1 VEGIFTVIRVLRNLL
16 LLAALGML
24 ALPAAAQ
31 ADPVSD
37 CAADGDLDKRY
48 SNGQLRDALDNI
60 PGDLDEYS
68 NCREVFKGAISSG
81 SDTRNDASGNSS
93 GGGGGSSGGGGGG
106 AISADEQQAQ
116 VKDNAELEA
125 ITGDAN
131 DAKPQVNVG
140 GEQVEPESDG
150 LFDLA
155 SASNDVPTP
164 LLVALIALGVL
175 AILGGVVALRKRVP
189 ALGRIPLLSK
199 ISRVSLPRF
208 RR

>member
-1 VEGIFTVIRVLRNLL
+1 MIRVLRNLL

-24 ALPAAAQ
+24 ALPAVVQ

-93 GGGGGSSGGGGGG
+93 GGGGSSSGGGGSGS
-106 AISADEQQAQ
+106 ISADEQQAQ

-140 GEQVEPESDG
+140 GEQVEPESGG

-175 AILGGVVALRKRVP
+175 AIIGGVVALRKRVP
-189 ALGRIPLLSK
+189 ALGRIPLVSK
-199 ISRVSLPRF
+199 IPRVSLPRF

>member
-1 VEGIFTVIRVLRNLL
+1 MIRVLRNLL

-24 ALPAAAQ
+24 ALPAVAQ

-93 GGGGGSSGGGGGG
+93 GGGGSSSGGGGSGS
-106 AISADEQQAQ
+106 ISADEQQAQ

-140 GEQVEPESDG
+140 GEQVEPESGG

-175 AILGGVVALRKRVP
+175 AIIGGVVALRKRVP
-189 ALGRIPLLSK
+189 ALGRIPLVSK
-199 ISRVSLPRF
+199 IPRVSLPRF

>member
-1 VEGIFTVIRVLRNLL
+1 VIRVLRNLL

-24 ALPAAAQ
+24 ALPAVAQ

-93 GGGGGSSGGGGGG
+93 GGGGSSSGGGGSGS
-106 AISADEQQAQ
+106 ISADEQQAQ

-140 GEQVEPESDG
+140 SEQVEPESDG

-155 SASNDVPTP
+155 SASNGVPTP

-175 AILGGVVALRKRVP
+175 AIIGGVVALRKRVP
-189 ALGRIPLLSK
+189 ALGRIPLVSN
-199 ISRVSLPRF
+199 IPRVSLPRY